1 MRVCVAANPLSKF
14 AISWGRGTQEPALSR
29 CIDITAGKRAGKDAI
44 QMDSTKQREL
54 AESLFDRNK
63 KQETE
68 TDNPVKEEQARHAA
82 VVRNMHRLRALRLSR
97 KTKPR

>member
-1 MRVCVAANPLSKF
+1 MT
-14 AISWGRGTQEPALSR
+14 GRKSN
-29 CIDITAGKRAGKDAI
+29 
-44 QMDSTKQREL
+44 MDSTKQREL

-63 KQETE
+63 KKETG
-68 TDNPVKEEQARHAA
+68 TDTPVKEEQARHAA